1 MGNLT
6 GKERTVI
13 GILAAAAAAAILY
26 SWDRLLA
33 DGILSWGVRQREY
46 LSMAGETGAV
56 FVLLVLALRCSP
68 SSRVRA
74 AGVVGILA
82 VFLWAHRA
90 FWAVAVSGLYMT
102 YLWGMGRW
110 LLGKIQGRGRPG
122 AGKAEEFLTGSVLT
136 VVVFCLMSA
145 LGVGRILYLWMFV
158 AVSAAAV
165 AADEVIC
172 RRHGKGGS
180 LWGAAGPGRY
190 GIRAQETPGGYE
202 GGRWKAGLCFLW
214 AGVLTFFCIQA
225 GRMNIAVD
233 FDSLWY
239 GVRSPYILDNGRG
252 IYENMGTI
260 GIVYTYSKGFEVLTL
275 PLSVLP
281 SYSFAIG
288 FNLWLLAVVLRISGR
303 IVRLWGGGGTAGPAV
318 CFLASIPGIMN
329 MGITAKSD
337 AATLC
342 FQMIMLYQ
350 LLLYLKGDR
359 QALWYG
365 LGAFFFS
372 WTMKPT
378 ALVFSTVIMGMSVV
392 YFGADRLLGREKSG
406 RETGEGRGAAAGPDE
421 EAEKDKR
428 QGGEKAA
435 GKAGGIAALVL
446 SLLSLSGIW
455 ARTFRITGLPVTS
468 VFSSILTKLGFRMKY
483 PFNVQKIP
491 NSSAGVPVTQWIKDM
506 AKRVWGVLFNPQGP
520 DMDHVI
526 LAWGSLA
533 VWFLLCVC
541 GACLILDRKDRSK
554 EERRLDGY
562 LNAVFW
568 PFAGCCVVSLLLL
581 TQVDGNY
588 FMLFYVLLTLFGFRL
603 LGRLSGENGVKAIL
617 ALSVPVMLFSGIV
630 MTLTNWSWTTGFTPV
645 SWRHRGYYDHQKEQH
660 RRMEETGNGQ
670 IWDIL
675 AADPRNR
682 LIAVGEHPQ
691 VLAFPCSAQSYAD
704 ITGTWGNVVLVKYMD
719 NFVEFMRYGETDY
732 VYAQAG
738 YMGEEERAWSLTCD
752 LIEYGVL
759 VPVCYEQGNML
770 ARVDTQGQ
778 RTDSSVEYLKEFLE
792 EYRRKE

>member
-13 GILAAAAAAAILY
+13 GILAAAVAAAILY

-33 DGILSWGVRQREY
+33 DGILSWGIRQREY
-46 LSMAGETGAV
+46 LSMAGEICGIFGL
-56 FVLLVLALRCSP
+56 FVLVLRCFP
-68 SSRVRA
+68 SSRARA
-74 AGVVGILA
+74 AGIAGILG
-82 VFLWAHRA
+82 VFLWAHRV
-90 FWAVAVSGLYMT
+90 FWAAVVSGLYMI
-102 YLWGMGRW
+102 YLWRMGRW
-110 LLGKIQGRGRPG
+110 LLGKVQGKISGKQRQA
-122 AGKAEEFLTGSVLT
+122 AGPAEEFLTGCAA
-136 VVVFCLMSA
+136 VVCIFCLMSA
-145 LGVGRILYLWMFV
+145 LGAGRILYLWVFV

-165 AADEVIC
+165 AADEAIC
-172 RRHGKGGS
+172 RYSGGN
-180 LWGAAGPGRY
+180 GAWS
-190 GIRAQETPGGYE
+190 EWFSGGFE
-202 GGRWKAGLCFLW
+202 GGRQSMGRCFLW
-214 AGVLTFFCIQA
+214 AAVLTFFCIQA
-225 GRMNIAVD
+225 GRMNIAID

-288 FNLWLLAVVLRISGR
+288 FNLWLLAAVLWLFERIAGLCGCSGAA
-303 IVRLWGGGGTAGPAV
+303 GTAV

-337 AATLC
+337 VATLC
-342 FQMIMLYQ
+342 FQMIMLDQ
-350 LLLYLKGDR
+350 MIRYLRGER
-359 QALWYG
+359 QALGYG
-365 LGAFFFS
+365 LGAFFFT

-378 ALVFSTVIMGMSVV
+378 ALVFSTAVMGMSAV
-392 YFGADRLLGREKSG
+392 YFTAVRLFGR
-406 RETGEGRGAAAGPDE
+406 RN
-421 EAEKDKR
+421 
-428 QGGEKAA
+428 GGERAGIRESGTAKGESAITDKKAKRDQA
-435 GKAGGIAALVL
+435 AETAGGIAAFVLSVL
-446 SLLSLSGIW
+446 SLTGIW
-455 ARTFRITGLPVTS
+455 ARTFLITGLPVTS
-468 VFSSILTKLGFRMKY
+468 VFSSVLTRLGFRMKY

-491 NSSAGVPVTQWIKDM
+491 NSSAGIPVTQWIRDM

-541 GACLILDRKDRSK
+541 GACLFLERKDRSK
-554 EERRLDGY
+554 EEKRLDGY

-568 PFAGCCVVSLLLL
+568 PFAGCCGVSLLLL

-588 FMLFYVLLTLFGFRL
+588 FMLFYVLLAVYGFRL
-603 LGRLSGENGVKAIL
+603 LGRLSSKNAIRAVL
-617 ALSVPVMLFSGIV
+617 ALSVPVIVFSGII
-630 MTLTNWSWTTGFTPV
+630 MTLTNWSWATGFTPV

-660 RRMEETGNGQ
+660 RRMEESGNGR

-691 VLAFPCSAQSYAD
+691 VLAFPCNAQSYAD

-719 NFVEFMRYGETDY
+719 NFVEFMRYGKTDY

-738 YMGEEERAWSLTCD
+738 YMGEDERAWSLTCD

-778 RTDSSVEYLKEFLE
+778 RTEASAAYLEEFLE
-792 EYRRKE
+792 EYKRKE